1 MPHPPL
7 LPYQQ
12 LMAQALAFSASYEQ
26 IKRRFADFADHAGEL
41 SKQGPVPDV
50 AIEKDEKQPQF
61 DAVYLGRRFRFEL
74 KLLAN
79 NDGNVIG
86 VVLCSEILA
95 EGLKPVHQFTKM
107 AIRT

>member
-41 SKQGPVPDV
+41 SKQGPVPDG
-50 AIEKDEKQPQF
+50 Q
-61 DAVYLGRRFRFEL
+61 L
-74 KLLAN
+74 KRMKN
-79 NDGNVIG
+79 SRN
-86 VVLCSEILA
+86 ST
-95 EGLKPVHQFTKM
+95 PFTSVGGS
-107 AIRT
+107 ASN